1 MVGVDGEGAIRLAA
15 PLAGAKKE
23 VAMSSSGKPFT
34 TITLEDGT
42 FGVVRTDPR
51 KPQFLEVIAIFSDV
65 SRARSCAEKENGWSG
80 EQVIAFPEARPTEVM
95 PELSPR
101 QRAYSAGGKR

>member
-1 MVGVDGEGAIRLAA
+1 
-15 PLAGAKKE
+15 
-23 VAMSSSGKPFT
+23 MSSSGKPFM

-51 KPQFLEVIAIFSDV
+51 KPQFLEVIAIFSDI

-80 EQVIAFPEARPTEVM
+80 EQVIALPEAQPTEVM

-101 QRAYSAGGKR
+101 QRAVLEAHRAKKNGSQLVEEKDGL